1 MIKKLLKQLFNRESS
16 DSRNE
21 ATSRLKLILAH
32 DRSTLNANLLEKMRK
47 EILGV
52 VSRYVELD
60 MEGMEFSIK
69 TDSKIT
75 ALIANLPIRRILQSG
90 NTSIY

>member
-32 DRSTLNANLLEKMRK
+32 DRSTLNASLLEKMRK

-60 MEGMEFSIK
+60 IEGMEFSIK

-75 ALIANLPIRRILQSG
+75 ALIANLPIRRILQSD
-90 NTSIY
+90 NTSAY

>member
-75 ALIANLPIRRILQSG
+75 ALIANLPIRRILQSDKI
-90 NTSIY
+90 SIY